1 MTPAEID
8 AELAR
13 PLTWREKN
21 VPGRNGPI
29 AELEKNAELGEMM
42 PFVSSYTVGGG
53 STLPGASY
61 YWFFT
66 WIMLGA
72 AIVFVVVA
80 KFYKPKDYIQGDDL
94 GDLDETQRAEVAA
107 GETDDR

>member
-1 MTPAEID
+1 M
-8 AELAR
+8 
-13 PLTWREKN
+13 
-21 VPGRNGPI
+21 
-29 AELEKNAELGEMM
+29 
-42 PFVSSYTVGGG
+42 VGGG

-80 KFYKPKDYIQGDDL
+80 KFYKPRDYIQGDDL
-94 GDLDETQRAEVAA
+94 EDLDAGDRARVVA